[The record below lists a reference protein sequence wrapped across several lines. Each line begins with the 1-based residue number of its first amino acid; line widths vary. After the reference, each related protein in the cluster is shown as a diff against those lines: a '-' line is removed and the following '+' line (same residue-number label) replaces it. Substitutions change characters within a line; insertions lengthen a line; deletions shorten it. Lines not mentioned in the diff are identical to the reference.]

1 MEGETMNDKI
11 VVHDPVG
18 QPSGVFGRRLEIDS
32 PMFAIHDPTYQ
43 PRDTSEN
50 LSSLKMAERLDSL
63 EGKTIYLVNTGFAGG
78 KEFMEELQHWF
89 GNNRPGVKTILKNK
103 TTSMF
108 TDDPELWKE
117 IKENSD
123 AVVFGVGG

>member
-1 MEGETMNDKI
+1 MSNLR
-11 VVHDPVG
+11 VVFDPIG
-18 QPSGVFGRRLEIDS
+18 QPSGIFGRRLEMDS

-50 LSSLKMAERLDSL
+50 LGSLKMAERLDTL

-78 KEFMEELQHWF
+78 REFMEELQAWF
-89 GNNRPGVKTILKNK
+89 TKNRPGVNTILKNK

-108 TDDPELWKE
+108 TDEPELWKE

-123 AVVFGVGG
+123 GVVFGVGG

>member
-1 MEGETMNDKI
+1 MSNQL
-11 VVHDPVG
+11 VVLNPLG
-18 QPSGVFGRRLEIDS
+18 QPSGIFGRRLEIDS
-32 PMFAIHDPTYQ
+32 PMFAIHDPTFQ

-50 LSSLKMAERLDSL
+50 LSSLKMAERLDTL
-63 EGKTIYLVNTGFAGG
+63 EGKTVYLVNTGFAGG
-78 KEFMEELQHWF
+78 KEFMEELRDWF
-89 GNNRPGVKTILKNK
+89 VKNRPGVKTILKNK

-108 TDDPELWKE
+108 TDDPPLWKE